1 MEGGAPAV
9 PGIGSHMTSAPE
21 SLGQRLLA
29 NWARV
34 HRWPL
39 GKQLFSWAVGRM
51 APYTG
56 TVGGVYT
63 EVRPGFAQVE
73 LRDRQRV
80 RNHLRSV
87 HAVALVNLAEMTSG
101 VALLTALPRE
111 VRGIVSSLDIR
122 YLKKAR
128 GTLTCSCT
136 ASAPDV
142 IDTPRDHPVTAVI
155 RDGAGDV
162 VAECTVHWRLSPRDV
177 S

>member
-1 MEGGAPAV
+1 MP
-9 PGIGSHMTSAPE
+9 SARV
-21 SLGQRLLA
+21 SLGQQLLA

-34 HRWPL
+34 HRWPF
-39 GKQLFSWAVGRM
+39 GKRLFSWAVGRM

-101 VALLTALPRE
+101 VALLTALPQG

-128 GTLTCSCT
+128 GTLTCTCT
-136 ASAPDV
+136 ANAPDTL
-142 IDTPRDHPVTAVI
+142 DTPRDHPVTAII
-155 RDGAGDV
+155 RDAAGDI
-162 VAECTVHWRLSPRDV
+162 VAECTVHWRLSPVDA

>member
-1 MEGGAPAV
+1 
-9 PGIGSHMTSAPE
+9 MTSARV
-21 SLGQRLLA
+21 SLGQQLLA
-29 NWARV
+29 NWARMQS
-34 HRWPL
+34 WPF
-39 GKQLFSWAVGRM
+39 GKRLFSWAVGRM

-101 VALLTALPRE
+101 VALLTALPQG

-128 GTLTCSCT
+128 GTLTCTCT
-136 ASAPDV
+136 ANAPDTL
-142 IDTPRDHPVTAVI
+142 DTPRDHPVTAII
-155 RDGAGDV
+155 RDAAGDI
-162 VAECTVHWRLSPRDV
+162 VAECTVHWRLSPVDA